1 MDRGVTITIISSGPG
16 VETIVQKIRIDKP
29 FMLPKP
35 LPPTPKN

>member
-1 MDRGVTITIISSGPG
+1 MDKGLIITVISRGPG

-35 LPPTPKN
+35 QPPTPKN